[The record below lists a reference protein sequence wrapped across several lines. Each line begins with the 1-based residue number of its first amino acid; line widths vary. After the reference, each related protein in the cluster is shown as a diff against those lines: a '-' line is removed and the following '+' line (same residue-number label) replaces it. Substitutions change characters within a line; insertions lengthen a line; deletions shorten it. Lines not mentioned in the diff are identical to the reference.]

1 MSETVRWWHY
11 TLARTLA
18 EILVSGA
25 IKRSTEGVSEGERT
39 AVWFSCRTDWE
50 PTATRGL
57 TDGRTGERRTAT
69 IEEMVALGGELVR
82 LEVPETVARYTWA
95 DHRRLGQIDPR
106 MADGLERALGGEPA
120 KWRLSYDDVPLN
132 QIVNIEVSPDG
143 RSWRSVDK
151 VGWWNNWRDEP
162 AKSLEPPA
170 EAALPGLHFDR
181 DLIVAVVILIA
192 VLFGAW
198 LGLR

>member
-1 MSETVRWWHY
+1 MSETRRWWHY

-57 TDGRTGERRTAT
+57 TDGRTGQRRTAT

-120 KWRLSYDDVPLN
+120 KWRLSYDDVPLR
-132 QIVNIEVSPDG
+132 QIVNIEASMDG
-143 RSWRSVDK
+143 RSWRSVRTGSEFAAELERAREGRHAAID
-151 VGWWNNWRDEP
+151 NEEP
-162 AKSLEPPA
+162 TNDLNARRLGRSIA
-170 EAALPGLHFDR
+170 RVCHAAR
-181 DLIVAVVILIA
+181 R
-192 VLFGAW
+192 W
-198 LGLR
+198 LGVR